1 MAKDKDKKKKEKHLT
16 PIKQGDK
23 FICPHC
29 GAEVPM
35 SQPCPTCSLDIDWT
49 KI

>member
-1 MAKDKDKKKKEKHLT
+1 MAKDKDKKKEKHLP

-23 FICPHC
+23 YICPHC

-35 SQPCPTCSLDIDWT
+35 RQSCPTCSLDIDWT

>member
-1 MAKDKDKKKKEKHLT
+1 MTKDKDKKEKHLP

-23 FICPHC
+23 YICPHC
-29 GAEVPM
+29 GVELPYNKD
-35 SQPCPTCSLDIDWT
+35 CPTCKLSIDWT

>member
-1 MAKDKDKKKKEKHLT
+1 MPKDKKKEKKHLP
-16 PIKQGDK
+16 PIRQGDK

-29 GAEVPM
+29 GAEVPVK
-35 SQPCPTCSLDIDWT
+35 QKCPTCSLDIDWT